1 MIRIVDIFR
10 AIHLFAGIVWR
21 RIDDRIP
28 DRIDVWTA
36 WQVAR
41 AIHDGKPRRSW

>member
-10 AIHLFAGIVWR
+10 ALHLFAGIVWR

-28 DRIDVWTA
+28 DRIDVRTA
-36 WQVAR
+36 WAVAR